1 MNTYNA
7 NQTSKEKNKFDI
19 NLDIFLNKFTQT
31 TDFPTLDAMYYIMER
46 LGKPHQKLK
55 FVHIAGTNG
64 KGSIVEMLN
73 KIILCSKKYIVGKF
87 ISPHLL
93 TSNESIQINNKSI
106 TPNQV
111 EKYIPIFENIAS
123 DYLKETG
130 RCLTR
135 FEVLTSM
142 AILYFFENKCD
153 IVILEVGLGG
163 MYDCTN
169 IVKPIVSAFGNISFD
184 HMAILGNTLE
194 EIALQKAGII
204 KENSNT
210 VIFEQ
215 PALNTIKKVCLEKH
229 NNLVCIKNNDISNYH
244 SDKLFQYFTYKD
256 TKYCINLKGK
266 KQIENAVVVLEII
279 KILQKENF
287 DIPKEAILSGL
298 KSVYHPARFEIL
310 KTNPMFIYDGA
321 HNKDAMINLIETI
334 KENYNSNDKTF
345 IISIIQTKD
354 YKTLINLLLNA
365 FENSTFIFTS
375 GFGSEHK
382 FFSSDTLYDYAISLN
397 SNNILEKEKFDI
409 AIENSLKNLDT
420 NTINFIIGSF
430 YTYQKAKELL
440 NA

>member
-1 MNTYNA
+1 MNAIEKGTINNMETNTYL
-7 NQTSKEKNKFDI
+7 SKFYKGTKGPTLEAIQYFMEQ
-19 NLDIFLNKFTQT
+19 L
-31 TDFPTLDAMYYIMER
+31 DFP
-46 LGKPHQKLK
+46 QNKLK
-55 FVHIAGTNG
+55 IVHVAGTNG
-64 KGSIVEMLN
+64 KGSVCEMLSN
-73 KIILCSKKYIVGKF
+73 VLEKAGYIVGKF
-87 ISPHLL
+87 MSPHIIKF
-93 TSNESIQINNKSI
+93 NERICVNHQEISDEEL
-106 TPNQV
+106 
-111 EKYIPIFENIAS
+111 EKYIKIMNPIVEQYNENHSVKVTLFE
-123 DYLKETG
+123 LETAVA
-130 RCLTR
+130 LLH
-135 FEVLTSM
+135 FVSK
-142 AILYFFENKCD
+142 KCD
-153 IVILEVGLGG
+153 IVIMETGLGG
-163 MYDCTN
+163 LCDCTN
-169 IVKPIVSAFGNISFD
+169 IVYPMISMITSIGYD
-184 HMAILGNTLE
+184 HMDILGKTLE
-194 EIALQKAGII
+194 EITIQKAGII
-204 KENSNT
+204 KQNSET
-210 VIFEQ
+210 IFIKQEPQVNEIIEQ
-215 PALNTIKKVCLEKH
+215 TCKQ
-229 NNLVCIKNNDISNYH
+229 KNNELHLISPQDWSKPEYNGEYQVFH
-244 SDKLFQYFTYKD
+244 YKG
-256 TKYCINLKGK
+256 KQIEINLKGK

-287 DIPKEAILSGL
+287 DIPKEAIFSGL